1 MVQHF
6 HVTLIQEQRVKKMLV
21 NLRGIFLKQVLSKIF
36 GRLNMNRISGNIEK
50 IDLSQAG
57 SRTNRGPAD
66 QTFLLRASI
75 DHSKYLN
82 RPLYIVLYDYSQ
94 CFDSL
99 WLDDCLL
106 SLWKLGIQ
114 SEILYLIKEMNRE
127 CNIVI
132 KTPVGLTEEFTVTNI
147 VQQGSVSGGILCS
160 ASTGELA
167 GEITTGGTQIG
178 LATIRN
184 LTFVDDI
191 ATVNNKTKDVYKS
204 HDQVTWFS
212 MKKRLTLNC
221 PKCVILPVNLKTSD
235 VVPRLTIGE
244 AIIKDKD
251 VATYLG
257 DQFNKKGTNVDLV
270 EERVKKG
277 QCCIINCM
285 SLCSDVTLGFHG
297 VETLLLLYGSLF
309 VQVVLFNAQA
319 WSNFTQTDLKALQTI
334 QLKYLKRMLH
344 APSSTSNAITFLETG
359 VLPMSY
365 KIHVRQLTFLHHILT
380 LSNND
385 PVKFTYQQQL
395 LYNAPNWANET
406 QNLRQKYGLTL
417 TDMEISKKSKGSWKR
432 LVKCQVRQYAL
443 DQLNKEASG
452 KKLCRNLCPYLELTK
467 QEYFTKL
474 SPKFARKIF
483 HLRTGTIDLRGVRDY
498 KYGVNKTCRLCLTEI
513 ETVDHVVNKC
523 NVLGWTHEINDIY
536 TRNSEE
542 LKEVAKRCIIFDE
555 KVEKLNNET
564 T

>member
-1 MVQHF
+1 M
-6 HVTLIQEQRVKKMLV
+6 
-21 NLRGIFLKQVLSKIF
+21 
-36 GRLNMNRISGNIEK
+36 
-50 IDLSQAG
+50 
-57 SRTNRGPAD
+57 P
-66 QTFLLRASI
+66 
-75 DHSKYLN
+75 
-82 RPLYIVLYDYSQ
+82 
-94 CFDSL
+94 
-99 WLDDCLL
+99 
-106 SLWKLGIQ
+106 
-114 SEILYLIKEMNRE
+114 
-127 CNIVI
+127 
-132 KTPVGLTEEFTVTNI
+132 
-147 VQQGSVSGGILCS
+147 
-160 ASTGELA
+160 
-167 GEITTGGTQIG
+167 
-178 LATIRN
+178 
-184 LTFVDDI
+184 
-191 ATVNNKTKDVYKS
+191 
-204 HDQVTWFS
+204 
-212 MKKRLTLNC
+212 
-221 PKCVILPVNLKTSD
+221 
-235 VVPRLTIGE
+235 
-244 AIIKDKD
+244 
-251 VATYLG
+251 
-257 DQFNKKGTNVDLV
+257 
-270 EERVKKG
+270 
-277 QCCIINCM
+277 
-285 SLCSDVTLGFHG
+285 
-297 VETLLLLYGSLF
+297 
-309 VQVVLFNAQA
+309 
-319 WSNFTQTDLKALQTI
+319 
-334 QLKYLKRMLH
+334 
-344 APSSTSNAITFLETG
+344 PSSTSNAITFLETG

-365 KIHVRQLTFLHHILT
+365 KIHVRQLTFLHHIVT